1 MHLHFLLWKRPMYL
15 YAVIHAVCFCLRR
28 FTDHRSFPGWVD
40 LLGPPPTQIFPI
52 IQITYSH
59 THFLMISLLP
69 TLPTQTPHF
78 TMRPP
83 LSHFHCFKE
92 GQDHCE
98 ECGRC
103 DYLKCIDHFGCTCE
117 RGEEEDE
124 YNGSLCASEVRYAI
138 TQLDV

>member
-1 MHLHFLLWKRPMYL
+1 MIMKYPQKNVKYSGKLLPAW
-15 YAVIHAVCFCLRR
+15 ICLRCL
-28 FTDHRSFPGWVD
+28 WWD
-40 LLGPPPTQIFPI
+40 LFPI

-59 THFLMISLLP
+59 THFLIISLLP
-69 TLPTQTPHF
+69 TLPTQAPPF

-83 LSHFHCFKE
+83 MSYFHCFKE

-103 DYLKCIDHFGCTCE
+103 DYLSCIDHFGCTCE

-138 TQLDV
+138 TQLNV